1 MAAATHAAGLT
12 DTDILVDAS
21 RGVPTAVTFV
31 ANEIASGNLTVSIV
45 TAMEMVQGCRNLAA
59 LVQLRQLLDRIYVVP
74 IDGTI
79 SQTAYRLMDTFFLSH
94 GLLIA
99 DALIAATALAH
110 GLTLYT
116 RNLRDFQM
124 IPSLLLA
131 RPY

>member
-21 RGVPTAVTFV
+21 RGVPAAVTYV
-31 ANEIASGNLTVSIV
+31 ANEIASGHLTVSIV

-59 LVQLRQLLDRIYVVP
+59 LVELRQLLDRIYVVP

-116 RNLRDFQM
+116 RNHRDFQM
-124 IPSLLLA
+124 IPSLLL
-131 RPY
+131 